1 MAPAPELDAV
11 DAAPIRPR
19 GPDRRGDRMPVAP
32 PAEGGRGTAAGLG
45 SGTSLHYLV
54 TGATLLMV
62 IAALY
67 FGRQFLIP
75 LALGTLLAFTLQ
87 PLVTRL
93 RRLGLGRG
101 GSVTIVTGLATA
113 LLLAFVFVTG
123 SQVVTL
129 ANNLPSYKSNLEQKI
144 KFLKSSAASGGAL
157 DKASIALRDLNRQI
171 NAAGPADPPV
181 TAGRAKR
188 PDPAPLPVPVPVQ
201 VVAADAGPLQV
212 AADLLGRSLEP
223 AALIGLVFIFMVFI
237 LLEHEHLRDRLIR
250 LMGGSDM
257 NLTTEAMSEAGD
269 RVSRYLALQVLVN
282 ASYGVPIGIGLYL
295 IGVPNAVLW
304 GVLATV
310 LRFVPYVGPI
320 IAALF
325 PAVMAVAVDPGW
337 SMLGWTL
344 ALFAISEV
352 VNNNVVKPL
361 LYTSSTGLSAIA
373 IIAAAVFWTTLWG
386 PAGLFLSTPL
396 TVCLVVVGRYVPQLH
411 FLYLL
416 LGNAPALTP
425 PERFYQRML
434 AGDAL
439 EGAEIG
445 VEYAAAHGM
454 QRFHEEVALV
464 ALQLAEA
471 DRRRAVLSTERA
483 EAVSSTMRE
492 VFSRIQDFQ
501 DPRPTIERATAGDGD
516 ARSVLWGEAAV
527 LCVGARTPL
536 DTALAAL
543 LAQALQY
550 RGIDAW
556 ATSATTLAGDGIKQ
570 ASNSLELIVLAQL
583 SDSGGIHVQQL
594 CRRLRK
600 HSGAR
605 LLLTI
610 LERPGMERGPES
622 VVQDVADGLVRSFE
636 EALEWTDERA
646 RTSIEAPMTP
656 APLAQDE
663 EERLLAL
670 ARTGLMDTPAEGVFD
685 QMTQELKEA
694 FDAPI
699 ALLSLIDA
707 DRQFWKSSAGLP
719 AQLCDTRES
728 PRATS
733 ICGHV
738 VAANKVLVAE
748 DTWRDARFANN
759 PLLREQGIRFYAGA
773 PLRSLDGR
781 AIGSLCVMDTRPRKI
796 TKAEEALLVLSAQQV
811 MREIEGRRDTGLRE
825 PEAVPG

>member
-1 MAPAPELDAV
+1 MAPAPEFDAG
-11 DAAPIRPR
+11 DAAPMRPR
-19 GPDRRGDRMPVAP
+19 GPDRHGDRMPVA
-32 PAEGGRGTAAGLG
+32 AVGLG
-45 SGTSLHYLV
+45 PGTSLHYLV
-54 TGATLLMV
+54 TGATLLMA

-101 GSVTIVTGLATA
+101 GSVTIVTSLATA

-144 KFLKSSAASGGAL
+144 KFLKSSTANGGAL

-171 NAAGPADPPV
+171 NAAGPADPQV
-181 TAGRAKR
+181 TPGRAKR
-188 PDPAPLPVPVPVQ
+188 PDPVPGPVQ
-201 VVAADAGPLQV
+201 VQVVSADAGPLQV

-257 NLTTEAMSEAGD
+257 NLTTEAMNEAGD

-304 GVLATV
+304 GVLAAV
-310 LRFVPYVGPI
+310 LRFVPYVGPF

-344 ALFAISEV
+344 ALFAVSEV

-361 LYTSSTGLSAIA
+361 LYTSSTGMSAIA
-373 IIAAAVFWTTLWG
+373 MIAAAVFWTMLWG

-396 TVCLVVVGRYVPQLH
+396 TVCLVVLGRYVPQLH

-445 VEYAAAHGM
+445 VEYAATHGIR
-454 QRFHEEVALV
+454 RFHEEVALG

-501 DPRPTIERATAGDGD
+501 DPRPAIERASAGDGD
-516 ARSVLWGEAAV
+516 ARAVLWGEAAV

-536 DTALAAL
+536 DTALAGL

-556 ATSATTLAGDGIKQ
+556 ATPAGTLAGDGIKQ
-570 ASNSLELIVLAQL
+570 VANSLELIVLAQL

-610 LERPGMERGPES
+610 LERPGAGRGPES

-636 EALEWTDERA
+636 EALQWTEERA
-646 RTSIEAPMTP
+646 RTSIEAPMTL
-656 APLAQDE
+656 APLPQRED
-663 EERLLAL
+663 ERLQAL
-670 ARTGLMDTPAEGVFD
+670 ERTELLDTPAEDVFD

-699 ALLSLIDA
+699 ALLSLVDA

-773 PLRSLDGR
+773 PLRTRDGL
-781 AIGSLCVMDTRPRKI
+781 AIGSLCVMDVRPRKI
-796 TKAEEALLVLSAQQV
+796 TRAEEALLVLSAQQV
-811 MREIEGRRDTGLRE
+811 MREIESRGDPAFAQPQAL
-825 PEAVPG
+825 PG

>member
-1 MAPAPELDAV
+1 
-11 DAAPIRPR
+11 
-19 GPDRRGDRMPVAP
+19 MPVGTP
-32 PAEGGRGTAAGLG
+32 PPEGGRATGVAINPA
-45 SGTSLHYLV
+45 SSLHYLV
-54 TGATLLMV
+54 TGATILMA

-93 RRLGLGRG
+93 RRLGIGRG
-101 GSVTIVTGLATA
+101 GSVTVVTSLVTG

-123 SQVVTL
+123 SQLVTL

-144 KFLKSSAASGGAL
+144 RFLKASASGGGAL
-157 DKASIALRDLNRQI
+157 DKASLALRDLNRQI

-181 TAGRAKR
+181 ATGRAKR
-188 PDPAPLPVPVPVQ
+188 PDPAAVPAPVPVPVH
-201 VVAADAGPLQV
+201 VVAPDASPLQV
-212 AADLLGRSLEP
+212 AADLLGRSLAP
-223 AALIGLVFIFMVFI
+223 AGLIGLVFIFMVFI
-237 LLEHEHLRDRLIR
+237 LLEHENLRDRLIR

-257 NLTTEAMSEAGD
+257 NLTTEAMNEAGD

-282 ASYGVPIGIGLYL
+282 VSFGIPIGIGLYL

-310 LRFVPYVGPI
+310 LRFVPYVGPVL
-320 IAALF
+320 AALF

-344 ALFAISEV
+344 ALFAVSEV
-352 VNNNVVKPL
+352 LNNNVVKPL

-373 IIAAAVFWTTLWG
+373 LIAAAVFWTTLWG

-464 ALQLAEA
+464 ALQLAES

-483 EAVSSTMRE
+483 ESVNSTMRE

-501 DPRPTIERATAGDGD
+501 DPRPAIEKATGGEGDE
-516 ARSVLWGEAAV
+516 RSVLWGEAAV

-543 LAQALQY
+543 MAQALQY

-556 ATSATTLAGDGIKQ
+556 AAPAATLAGDGIKQ
-570 ASNSLELIVLAQL
+570 VGNSLELIVLAQL
-583 SDSGGIHVQQL
+583 SDTGGIHVQQL

-610 LERPGMERGPES
+610 LERPGAELGPES
-622 VVQDVADGLVRSFE
+622 VVQDVADGLVRSFG
-636 EALEWTDERA
+636 EALQWTDERA
-646 RTSIEAPMTP
+646 RTSIGAPMTP
-656 APLAQDE
+656 APLAQRED
-663 EERLLAL
+663 ERLQAL
-670 ARTGLMDTPAEGVFD
+670 ARTELLDTPSEVVFD
-685 QMTQELKEA
+685 QMTKELKDA

-699 ALLSLIDA
+699 AMLSLIDGE
-707 DRQFWKSSAGLP
+707 RQFWKSTAGLP
-719 AQLCDTRES
+719 EHLSGLRES
-728 PRATS
+728 PRSTS

-738 VAANKVLVAE
+738 VAANELLVAE
-748 DTWRDARFANN
+748 DTLRDPRFANN

-773 PLRSLDGR
+773 PLRSRDGL
-781 AIGSLCVMDTRPRKI
+781 AIGSLCVMDVRPRKI
-796 TKAEEALLVLSAQQV
+796 TKAEEALLVLSAQRV
-811 MREIEGRRDTGLRE
+811 MLEIEGRGAADVAE
-825 PEAVPG
+825 PQTVSG

>member
-1 MAPAPELDAV
+1 M
-11 DAAPIRPR
+11 
-19 GPDRRGDRMPVAP
+19 DRRKSRTPVSAP
-32 PAEGGRGTAAGLG
+32 QPEAGRATAVGLSPA
-45 SGTSLHYLV
+45 SSLHYLV
-54 TGATLLMV
+54 TGATLLMA

-87 PLVTRL
+87 PLVIRL

-101 GSVTIVTGLATA
+101 GSVTAVTGLATA

-144 KFLKSSAASGGAL
+144 RFLKSSAANGGAL

-171 NAAGPADPPV
+171 NAAGPADPLGLP
-181 TAGRAKR
+181 GRAKR
-188 PDPAPLPVPVPVQ
+188 QDPVAVQ

-212 AADLLGRSLEP
+212 AADLLGRSMAP
-223 AALIGLVFIFMVFI
+223 AGLIGLVFIFMVFI

-269 RVSRYLALQVLVN
+269 RVSRYLALQVFVN

-310 LRFVPYVGPI
+310 LRFVPYVGPF

-325 PAVMAVAVDPGW
+325 PVVMAVAVDPGW

-344 ALFAISEV
+344 ALFAVSEV

-373 IIAAAVFWTTLWG
+373 MIAAAVFWTTLWG

-454 QRFHEEVALV
+454 QRFHDQVALA

-501 DPRPTIERATAGDGD
+501 DPRPAIERATGGAGD

-556 ATSATTLAGDGIKQ
+556 ATPAATLAADGIKQ
-570 ASNSLELIVLAQL
+570 VGASLELIVLAQL

-610 LERPGMERGPES
+610 LERPGTALGPES

-636 EALEWTDERA
+636 EALQWTDERA

-656 APLAQDE
+656 APLAQRED
-663 EERLLAL
+663 ERLQAL
-670 ARTGLMDTPAEGVFD
+670 ARTELLDTPSEDVFD

-699 ALLSLIDA
+699 AMLSLVDA
-707 DRQFWKSSAGLP
+707 DRQFWKSTAGLP
-719 AQLCDTRES
+719 AHLCETRQS
-728 PRATS
+728 PRSTS

-738 VAANKVLVAE
+738 VAANEVLVAE
-748 DTWRDARFANN
+748 DTWRDTRFANN

-773 PLRSLDGR
+773 PLRTRDGL
-781 AIGSLCVMDTRPRKI
+781 AIGSLCVMDVRPRKI
-796 TKAEEALLVLSAQQV
+796 TKAEEALLVLAAQQV
-811 MREIEGRRDTGLRE
+811 MREIEGRRITVFAE
-825 PEAVPG
+825 PEALPG

>member
-1 MAPAPELDAV
+1 MPVTTPQPEAG
-11 DAAPIRPR
+11 R
-19 GPDRRGDRMPVAP
+19 GPAVGLT
-32 PAEGGRGTAAGLG
+32 PA
-45 SGTSLHYLV
+45 SSLSYLV
-54 TGATLLMV
+54 TGATLLMA

-67 FGRQFLIP
+67 FGSKFLIP

-87 PLVTRL
+87 PLVIRL

-101 GSVTIVTGLATA
+101 GSVTVVTGLATA
-113 LLLAFVFVTG
+113 LLLAFVYVTG
-123 SQVVTL
+123 SQLVTL
-129 ANNLPSYKSNLEQKI
+129 ANNLPAYKSNLEQKI
-144 KFLKSSAASGGAL
+144 RFLKSSAANGSAL

-171 NAAGPADPPV
+171 NAAGPADPP
-181 TAGRAKR
+181 ALPGRAKR
-188 PDPAPLPVPVPVQ
+188 QEPVQVQ
-201 VVAADAGPLQV
+201 VVAPDAGPLQV
-212 AADLLGRSLEP
+212 AADLLRRSVEP

-310 LRFVPYVGPI
+310 LRFVPYVGPF

-344 ALFAISEV
+344 ALFAVSEV

-396 TVCLVVVGRYVPQLH
+396 TVCLVVLGRYVPQLH

-416 LGNAPALTP
+416 LGNAPALSP

-445 VEYAAAHGM
+445 VEYAAAHGI

-501 DPRPTIERATAGDGD
+501 DPRPAIELATSGDGD
-516 ARSVLWGEAAV
+516 ARAVLWGEAAV

-543 LAQALQY
+543 MAQALQY

-556 ATSATTLAGDGIKQ
+556 AIPAASLAGDGIKQ
-570 ASNSLELIVLAQL
+570 VGNSLELIILAQL

-610 LERPGMERGPES
+610 LERPGTGRGLES

-636 EALEWTDERA
+636 EALQWTNDRA

-656 APLAQDE
+656 APQAQRED
-663 EERLLAL
+663 ERLRAL
-670 ARTGLMDTPAEGVFD
+670 ASTELMDTPAEDVFD
-685 QMTQELKEA
+685 RVTQGLKAA

-699 ALLSLIDA
+699 AMLSLVDA
-707 DRQFWKSSAGLP
+707 DRQFWKSTAGLP
-719 AQLCDTRES
+719 AQLCERRQS
-728 PRATS
+728 PRSTS

-738 VAANKVLVAE
+738 VAANEVLVAE
-748 DTWRDARFANN
+748 DTWRDTRFANN

-773 PLRSLDGR
+773 PLRTRDGL
-781 AIGSLCVMDTRPRKI
+781 AIGALCVMDVRPRKI
-796 TKAEEALLVLSAQQV
+796 TKAEEALLLLSAQEV
-811 MREIEGRRDTGLRE
+811 MREIESRSDTAFPE
-825 PEAVPG
+825 PEPVPG

>member
-1 MAPAPELDAV
+1 
-11 DAAPIRPR
+11 
-19 GPDRRGDRMPVAP
+19 MPVGTP
-32 PAEGGRGTAAGLG
+32 PPEGGRGTGVAINPA
-45 SGTSLHYLV
+45 SSLHYLV
-54 TGATLLMV
+54 TGATILMA

-93 RRLGLGRG
+93 RRLGIGRG
-101 GSVTIVTGLATA
+101 GSVTVVTSLVTG

-123 SQVVTL
+123 SQLVTL

-144 KFLKSSAASGGAL
+144 RFLKASASGGGAL
-157 DKASIALRDLNRQI
+157 DKASLALRDLNRQI
-171 NAAGPADPPV
+171 NAAVPADPSV
-181 TAGRAKR
+181 ATGRAKR
-188 PDPAPLPVPVPVQ
+188 PDPAAVPAPVPVPVH
-201 VVAADAGPLQV
+201 VVAPDASPLQV
-212 AADLLGRSLEP
+212 AADLLGRSLAP
-223 AALIGLVFIFMVFI
+223 AGLIGLVFIFMVFI
-237 LLEHEHLRDRLIR
+237 LLEHENLRDRLIR

-257 NLTTEAMSEAGD
+257 NLTTEAMNEAGD

-282 ASYGVPIGIGLYL
+282 VSFGIPIGIGLYL

-310 LRFVPYVGPI
+310 LRFVPYVGPVL
-320 IAALF
+320 AALF

-344 ALFAISEV
+344 ALFAVSEV
-352 VNNNVVKPL
+352 LNNNVVKPL

-373 IIAAAVFWTTLWG
+373 LIAAAVFWTTLWG

-464 ALQLAEA
+464 ALQLAES

-483 EAVSSTMRE
+483 EAVNSTMRE

-501 DPRPTIERATAGDGD
+501 DPRPAIEKATGGEGDE
-516 ARSVLWGEAAV
+516 RSVLWGEAAV

-543 LAQALQY
+543 MAQALQY

-556 ATSATTLAGDGIKQ
+556 AAPAATLAGDGIKQ
-570 ASNSLELIVLAQL
+570 VGNSLELIVLAQL
-583 SDSGGIHVQQL
+583 SDTGGIHVQQL

-610 LERPGMERGPES
+610 LERPGAELGPES
-622 VVQDVADGLVRSFE
+622 VVQDVADGLIRSFG
-636 EALEWTDERA
+636 EALQWTDERA
-646 RTSIEAPMTP
+646 RTSIGAPMTP
-656 APLAQDE
+656 APLAQRED
-663 EERLLAL
+663 ERLQAL
-670 ARTGLMDTPAEGVFD
+670 ARTELLDTPSEDVFD
-685 QMTQELKEA
+685 QMTKELKDA

-699 ALLSLIDA
+699 AMLSLIDGE
-707 DRQFWKSSAGLP
+707 RQFWKSTAGLP
-719 AQLCDTRES
+719 EHLSGLRES
-728 PRATS
+728 PRSTS

-738 VAANKVLVAE
+738 VAANELLVAE
-748 DTWRDARFANN
+748 DTLRDPRFANN

-773 PLRSLDGR
+773 PLRSRDGL
-781 AIGSLCVMDTRPRKI
+781 AIGSLCVMDVRPRKI
-796 TKAEEALLVLSAQQV
+796 TKAEEALLVLSAQRV
-811 MREIEGRRDTGLRE
+811 MLEIEGRGAADVAE
-825 PEAVPG
+825 PQTVSG

>member
-1 MAPAPELDAV
+1 
-11 DAAPIRPR
+11 
-19 GPDRRGDRMPVAP
+19 MPVGTP
-32 PAEGGRGTAAGLG
+32 PPDGGRATGVAINPA
-45 SGTSLHYLV
+45 SSLHYLV
-54 TGATLLMV
+54 TGATILMA

-93 RRLGLGRG
+93 RRLGIGRG
-101 GSVTIVTGLATA
+101 GSVTVVTSLVTG

-123 SQVVTL
+123 SQLVTL

-144 KFLKSSAASGGAL
+144 RFLKASASGGGAL
-157 DKASIALRDLNRQI
+157 DKASLALRDLNRQI
-171 NAAGPADPPV
+171 NAAGPADPQV
-181 TAGRAKR
+181 ATGRAKR
-188 PDPAPLPVPVPVQ
+188 PDPAAVPTPVPVPFH
-201 VVAADAGPLQV
+201 VVAPDASPLQV
-212 AADLLGRSLEP
+212 AADLLGRSLAP
-223 AALIGLVFIFMVFI
+223 AGLIGLVFIFMVFI
-237 LLEHEHLRDRLIR
+237 LLEHENLRDRLIR

-257 NLTTEAMSEAGD
+257 NLTTEAMNEAGD

-282 ASYGVPIGIGLYL
+282 VSFGIPIGIGLYL

-310 LRFVPYVGPI
+310 LRFVPYVGPVL
-320 IAALF
+320 AALF

-344 ALFAISEV
+344 ALFAVSEV
-352 VNNNVVKPL
+352 LNNNVVKPL

-373 IIAAAVFWTTLWG
+373 LIAAAVFWTTLWG

-464 ALQLAEA
+464 ALQLAES

-483 EAVSSTMRE
+483 ESVNSTMRE

-501 DPRPTIERATAGDGD
+501 DPRPAIEKATGGAGDE
-516 ARSVLWGEAAV
+516 RSVLWGEAAV

-543 LAQALQY
+543 MAQALQY

-556 ATSATTLAGDGIKQ
+556 AAPAATLAGDGIKQ
-570 ASNSLELIVLAQL
+570 VGNSLELIVLAQL
-583 SDSGGIHVQQL
+583 SDTGGIHVQQL

-610 LERPGMERGPES
+610 LERPGAELGPES
-622 VVQDVADGLVRSFE
+622 VVQDVADGLVRSFG
-636 EALEWTDERA
+636 EALQWTDERA
-646 RTSIEAPMTP
+646 RTSIGAPMTP
-656 APLAQDE
+656 APLAQRED
-663 EERLLAL
+663 ERLQAL
-670 ARTGLMDTPAEGVFD
+670 ARTELLDTPSEVVFD
-685 QMTQELKEA
+685 QMTKELKDA

-699 ALLSLIDA
+699 AMLSLIDGE
-707 DRQFWKSSAGLP
+707 RQFWKSTAGLP
-719 AQLCDTRES
+719 EHLSGLRES
-728 PRATS
+728 PRSTS

-738 VAANKVLVAE
+738 VAANELLVAE
-748 DTWRDARFANN
+748 DTLRDPRFANN

-773 PLRSLDGR
+773 PLRSRDGL
-781 AIGSLCVMDTRPRKI
+781 AIGSLCVMDVRPRKI
-796 TKAEEALLVLSAQQV
+796 TKAEEALLVLSAQRV
-811 MREIEGRRDTGLRE
+811 MLEIEGRGAADVAE
-825 PEAVPG
+825 PQTVSG

>member
-1 MAPAPELDAV
+1 
-11 DAAPIRPR
+11 
-19 GPDRRGDRMPVAP
+19 MPVGAP
-32 PAEGGRGTAAGLG
+32 PPEGGRSTAVGINPA
-45 SGTSLHYLV
+45 SSLHYLV
-54 TGATLLMV
+54 TGATILMA

-93 RRLGLGRG
+93 RRLGMGRG
-101 GSVTIVTGLATA
+101 GSVTVVTTLVTGM
-113 LLLAFVFVTG
+113 LLAFVFVTG
-123 SQVVTL
+123 SQLVTL

-144 KFLKSSAASGGAL
+144 RFLKASAAGGGAL
-157 DKASIALRDLNRQI
+157 DKASVALRDLNRQI
-171 NAAGPADPPV
+171 NAAGPPEPAAVPERAKRQDPV
-181 TAGRAKR
+181 TA
-188 PDPAPLPVPVPVQ
+188 PVIAPVPVQ
-201 VVAADAGPLQV
+201 VVAPDASPLQV
-212 AADLLGRSLEP
+212 AADLLGRSLAP
-223 AALIGLVFIFMVFI
+223 AGLIGLVFIFMVFI

-257 NLTTEAMSEAGD
+257 NLTTEAMNEAGD

-282 ASYGVPIGIGLYL
+282 VSFGVPIGIGLYL

-310 LRFVPYVGPI
+310 LRFVPYVGPV

-337 SMLGWTL
+337 SMLWWTL
-344 ALFAISEV
+344 ALFAVSEV
-352 VNNNVVKPL
+352 LNNNVVKPL

-373 IIAAAVFWTTLWG
+373 LIAAAVFWTTLWG

-454 QRFHEEVALV
+454 ERFHEEVVLV
-464 ALQLAEA
+464 ALQLAES

-483 EAVSSTMRE
+483 EAVNSTMRE

-501 DPRPTIERATAGDGD
+501 DPRPAIERATGGEGDE
-516 ARSVLWGEAAV
+516 RSVLWGEAAV

-556 ATSATTLAGDGIKQ
+556 ATPAASLASDGIKQ
-570 ASNSLELIVLAQL
+570 VGNSLELIVLAQL
-583 SDSGGIHVQQL
+583 SDTGGIHVQQL

-610 LERPGMERGPES
+610 LERAGTQSGPES

-636 EALEWTDERA
+636 EALQWTDERA

-656 APLAQDE
+656 APLAEHED
-663 EERLLAL
+663 ERLQAVV
-670 ARTGLMDTPAEGVFD
+670 RTRLLDTPAEDVFD
-685 QMTQELKEA
+685 QMTQELKQA

-699 ALLSLIDA
+699 AMLSLVDG
-707 DRQFWKSSAGLP
+707 DRQFWKSTAGLP
-719 AQLCDTRES
+719 AHLCETRAS
-728 PRATS
+728 PRSTS

-738 VAANKVLVAE
+738 VAANKLLVAE

-773 PLRSLDGR
+773 PLRSSHGL
-781 AIGSLCVMDTRPRKI
+781 AIGSLCVMDVRPRKI
-796 TKAEEALLVLSAQQV
+796 TKAEEALLLLSAQRV
-811 MREIEGRRDTGLRE
+811 MLEIESRGAADLIE
-825 PEAVPG
+825 PQAVAG

>member
-1 MAPAPELDAV
+1 MLV
-11 DAAPIRPR
+11 PR
-19 GPDRRGDRMPVAP
+19 GQDRREGPMRVSSPQP
-32 PAEGGRGTAAGLG
+32 EGGRGTALG
-45 SGTSLHYLV
+45 ISPASSLHYLV
-54 TGATLLMV
+54 TSATLLMV

-93 RRLGLGRG
+93 RRMGLGRG
-101 GSVTIVTGLATA
+101 GSVTIVTGVATA
-113 LLLAFVFVTG
+113 LLLAFVYITG

-129 ANNLPSYKSNLEQKI
+129 ANNLPSYKANLEQKI

-171 NAAGPADPPV
+171 NAAGPAEPPV

-188 PDPAPLPVPVPVQ
+188 QDPAPAPAPVQ
-201 VVAADAGPLQV
+201 VQVVPADAGPLQV

-257 NLTTEAMSEAGD
+257 NLTTEAMNEAGD

-304 GVLATV
+304 GVLAAV
-310 LRFVPYVGPI
+310 LRFVPYVGPF

-344 ALFAISEV
+344 ALFAVSEV

-361 LYTSSTGLSAIA
+361 LYTSSTGMSAIA
-373 IIAAAVFWTTLWG
+373 MIAAAVFWTMLWG

-396 TVCLVVVGRYVPQLH
+396 TVCLVVLGRYVPQLH

-445 VEYAAAHGM
+445 VEYAATHGI
-454 QRFHEEVALV
+454 QRFHEEVALG

-501 DPRPTIERATAGDGD
+501 DPRPAIERASAGDGD
-516 ARSVLWGEAAV
+516 ARAVLWGEAAV

-536 DTALAAL
+536 DTALAGL

-556 ATSATTLAGDGIKQ
+556 ATPAGTLAGDGIKQ
-570 ASNSLELIVLAQL
+570 VANSLELIVLAQL

-610 LERPGMERGPES
+610 LERPGAGRGPES

-636 EALEWTDERA
+636 EALQWTEERA
-646 RTSIEAPMTP
+646 RTSIEAPMTL
-656 APLAQDE
+656 APLPQRED
-663 EERLLAL
+663 ERLQAL
-670 ARTGLMDTPAEGVFD
+670 ERTELLDTPAEDVFD

-699 ALLSLIDA
+699 ALLSLVDA

-773 PLRSLDGR
+773 PLRSRDGL
-781 AIGSLCVMDTRPRKI
+781 AIGSLCVMDVRPRKI
-796 TKAEEALLVLSAQQV
+796 TRAEEALLVLSAQQV
-811 MREIEGRRDTGLRE
+811 MREIESRSDPAFAE
-825 PEAVPG
+825 PQALPG

>member
-1 MAPAPELDAV
+1 MVPAPEDDAGA
-11 DAAPIRPR
+11 DPSLHPR
-19 GPDRRGDRMPVAP
+19 GPDRRAVRTPVNVP
-32 PAEGGRGTAAGLG
+32 PAEGVRGAVVGLSPG
-45 SGTSLHYLV
+45 SSLHYLV

-67 FGRQFLIP
+67 FGRQILIP

-93 RRLGLGRG
+93 RRLGLGRV
-101 GSVTIVTGLATA
+101 GSVTGVTGLATA
-113 LLLAFVFVTG
+113 LLLAFVYVTG

-129 ANNLPSYKSNLEQKI
+129 ANNLPSYKSNLEEKI
-144 KFLKSSAASGGAL
+144 RFLKSSAASGSAL
-157 DKASIALRDLNRQI
+157 DKASVALRDLNRQI
-171 NAAGPADPPV
+171 NAAGPADPLAAP
-181 TAGRAKR
+181 GKSKR
-188 PDPAPLPVPVPVQ
+188 QDPVPVQ
-201 VVAADAGPLQV
+201 VVGADAGPLQV

-250 LMGGSDM
+250 LMGGGDM

-282 ASYGVPIGIGLYL
+282 ASFGVPIGIGLYF

-310 LRFVPYVGPI
+310 LRFVPYVGPF

-344 ALFAISEV
+344 ALFAVSEV
-352 VNNNVVKPL
+352 VNNNIVKPL
-361 LYTSSTGLSAIA
+361 LYTSSTGMSAIA
-373 IIAAAVFWTTLWG
+373 MIAAAVFWTTLWG

-396 TVCLVVVGRYVPQLH
+396 TVCLVVLGRYVPQLH

-445 VEYAAAHGM
+445 VEYAANHGI
-454 QRFHEEVALV
+454 QRFHEDVALV

-501 DPRPTIERATAGDGD
+501 DPRPAIERATGDEGDNGDG
-516 ARSVLWGEAAV
+516 RSVLWGEAAV

-550 RGIDAW
+550 GGIDAW
-556 ATSATTLAGDGIKQ
+556 ATPAASLAGDGIKQ
-570 ASNSLELIVLAQL
+570 VGSSLELIVLAQL

-610 LERPGMERGPES
+610 LEPPEVERGPES
-622 VVQDVADGLVRSFE
+622 VVQDVADGLVRSFD
-636 EALEWTDERA
+636 EALQWTDERA
-646 RTSIEAPMTP
+646 RTSIEAPMTL
-656 APLAQDE
+656 APLALRED
-663 EERLLAL
+663 ERLEAL
-670 ARTGLMDTPAEGVFD
+670 ARTGLLDTPAEDVFD

-707 DRQFWKSSAGLP
+707 DRQFWKSTAGLP
-719 AQLCDTRES
+719 AQLCETRES

-773 PLRSLDGR
+773 PLRSRDGL
-781 AIGSLCVMDTRPRKI
+781 AIGSLCVMDVRPRKI
-796 TKAEEALLVLSAQQV
+796 TKAEEALLVLSAQLV
-811 MREIEGRRDTGLRE
+811 MNEIESRGDAAFADPQLVSG
-825 PEAVPG
+825 

>member
-1 MAPAPELDAV
+1 
-11 DAAPIRPR
+11 
-19 GPDRRGDRMPVAP
+19 MPLSTP
-32 PAEGGRGTAAGLG
+32 PPEGGRGPAVGLTPA
-45 SGTSLHYLV
+45 SSLAYLV
-54 TGATLLMV
+54 TGASLLLA

-67 FGRQFLIP
+67 FGRKFLIP

-101 GSVTIVTGLATA
+101 GSVTIVTGVVTA
-113 LLLAFVFVTG
+113 LLLASVFVTG
-123 SQVVTL
+123 SQLVTL
-129 ANNLPSYKSNLEQKI
+129 ANNLPSYKSNLEEKI
-144 KFLKSSAASGGAL
+144 RFLKSSAANGGAL
-157 DKASIALRDLNRQI
+157 DKASNALRDLSRQI
-171 NAAGPADPPV
+171 NAAGPADPP
-181 TAGRAKR
+181 ALPGRAR
-188 PDPAPLPVPVPVQ
+188 HQDPVPVPMPVPVQ
-201 VVAADAGPLQV
+201 IVSADAGPLQV
-212 AADLLGRSLEP
+212 AGDLLGRSMAP
-223 AALIGLVFIFMVFI
+223 AGLIGLVFIFMVFI

-257 NLTTEAMSEAGD
+257 NLTTEAMNEAGD

-304 GVLATV
+304 GVLASV
-310 LRFVPYVGPI
+310 LRFVPYVGPF

-325 PAVMAVAVDPGW
+325 PIVLAVAVDPGW

-344 ALFAISEV
+344 ALFAVSEV

-361 LYTSSTGLSAIA
+361 LYTSSTGMSAIA
-373 IIAAAVFWTTLWG
+373 MIAAAVFWTTLWG

-396 TVCLVVVGRYVPQLH
+396 TVCLVVLGRYVPQLH

-416 LGNAPALTP
+416 LGNAPALSP

-445 VEYAAAHGM
+445 VEYAAAHGI

-483 EAVSSTMRE
+483 EAVSGTMRE

-501 DPRPTIERATAGDGD
+501 DPRPAIERATGAEGD

-556 ATSATTLAGDGIKQ
+556 ATPAAMLAGDGIKQ
-570 ASNSLELIVLAQL
+570 AGHSLELIALAQL

-605 LLLTI
+605 LLLAI
-610 LERPGMERGPES
+610 LERPGTGRGPES
-622 VVQDVADGLVRSFE
+622 IVQDVADGLVRSFD
-636 EALEWTDERA
+636 EAMLWIDERA

-656 APLAQDE
+656 APLALRED
-663 EERLLAL
+663 ERLRAL
-670 ARTGLMDTPAEGVFD
+670 ARTELMDTPAENAFD
-685 QMTQELKEA
+685 QMTQTLKEA

-699 ALLSLIDA
+699 AMLSLVDA
-707 DRQFWKSSAGLP
+707 DRQFWKSTAGLP
-719 AQLCDTRES
+719 AHLCETRDS
-728 PRATS
+728 PRSTS

-773 PLRSLDGR
+773 PLRTRDGL
-781 AIGSLCVMDTRPRKI
+781 AIGSLCVMDVRPRKI

-811 MREIEGRRDTGLRE
+811 MREIESRRDPDFAE

>member
-1 MAPAPELDAV
+1 
-11 DAAPIRPR
+11 
-19 GPDRRGDRMPVAP
+19 MPVGAP
-32 PAEGGRGTAAGLG
+32 PPEGGRGTGVAINPA
-45 SGTSLHYLV
+45 SSLHYLV
-54 TGATLLMV
+54 TGATILMA

-93 RRLGLGRG
+93 RRLGMGRG
-101 GSVTIVTGLATA
+101 GSVTVVTSLVTG

-123 SQVVTL
+123 SQLVTL

-144 KFLKSSAASGGAL
+144 RFLKASASGGGAL

-181 TAGRAKR
+181 ATGRAKR
-188 PDPAPLPVPVPVQ
+188 PDPAAVTAPVPVPVH
-201 VVAADAGPLQV
+201 VVAPDASPLQV
-212 AADLLGRSLEP
+212 AADLLGRSLAP
-223 AALIGLVFIFMVFI
+223 AGLIGLVFIFMVFI
-237 LLEHEHLRDRLIR
+237 LLEHENLRDRLIR

-257 NLTTEAMSEAGD
+257 NLTTEAMNEAGD

-282 ASYGVPIGIGLYL
+282 VSFGIPIGIGLYL

-310 LRFVPYVGPI
+310 LRFVPYVGPVL
-320 IAALF
+320 AALF

-344 ALFAISEV
+344 ALFAVSEV
-352 VNNNVVKPL
+352 LNNNVVKPL

-373 IIAAAVFWTTLWG
+373 LIAAAVFWTTLWG

-464 ALQLAEA
+464 ALQLAES

-483 EAVSSTMRE
+483 EAVNTTMRE

-501 DPRPTIERATAGDGD
+501 DPRPAIEKATGGEGDE
-516 ARSVLWGEAAV
+516 RSVLWGEAAV

-543 LAQALQY
+543 MAQALQY

-556 ATSATTLAGDGIKQ
+556 ATPAATLASDGIKQ
-570 ASNSLELIVLAQL
+570 VGNSLELIVLAQL
-583 SDSGGIHVQQL
+583 SDTGGIHVQQL

-610 LERPGMERGPES
+610 LERPGAELGPES

-636 EALEWTDERA
+636 EALQWTDERA
-646 RTSIEAPMTP
+646 RTSIGAPMTP
-656 APLAQDE
+656 APLALRED
-663 EERLLAL
+663 ERLQAL
-670 ARTGLMDTPAEGVFD
+670 ARTELLDTPAEDVFD

-699 ALLSLIDA
+699 AMLSLIDGE
-707 DRQFWKSSAGLP
+707 RQFWKSTAGLP
-719 AQLCDTRES
+719 EHLSGLRES
-728 PRATS
+728 PRSTS

-738 VAANKVLVAE
+738 VAGNKLLVAE
-748 DTWRDARFANN
+748 DTWRDPRFANN

-773 PLRSLDGR
+773 PLRSRDGL
-781 AIGSLCVMDTRPRKI
+781 AIGSLCVMDVQPRKI
-796 TKAEEALLVLSAQQV
+796 TKAEEALLVLSAQRV
-811 MREIEGRRDTGLRE
+811 MLEIESRGAADVAE
-825 PEAVPG
+825 PQTVSG

>member
-1 MAPAPELDAV
+1 
-11 DAAPIRPR
+11 
-19 GPDRRGDRMPVAP
+19 MPVSSP
-32 PAEGGRGTAAGLG
+32 PPEGRRGTAAGV
-45 SGTSLHYLV
+45 SPASSLHYLV
-54 TGATLLMV
+54 TGATLLMA

-87 PLVTRL
+87 PLVIRL
-93 RRLGLGRG
+93 RRVGLGRG
-101 GSVTIVTGLATA
+101 GSVTAVTGLATA
-113 LLLAFVFVTG
+113 LLLAFVYITG

-129 ANNLPSYKSNLEQKI
+129 ANNLPSYKSNLEEKI

-171 NAAGPADPPV
+171 NAAGPADTPV
-181 TAGRAKR
+181 AQGRAKR
-188 PDPAPLPVPVPVQ
+188 PDPVPVPVQ

-304 GVLATV
+304 GVLAAV
-310 LRFVPYVGPI
+310 LRFVPYVGPF

-344 ALFAISEV
+344 ALFAVSEV

-361 LYTSSTGLSAIA
+361 LYTSSTGMSAIA
-373 IIAAAVFWTTLWG
+373 MIAAAVFWTTLWG

-396 TVCLVVVGRYVPQLH
+396 TVCLVVLGRYVPQLH

-454 QRFHEEVALV
+454 ERFHEEVALA

-501 DPRPTIERATAGDGD
+501 DPRPAIERATGGEGD

-550 RGIDAW
+550 RAIDAW
-556 ATSATTLAGDGIKQ
+556 ATPAATLAGDGIKQ
-570 ASNSLELIVLAQL
+570 VANSLELIVLAQL
-583 SDSGGIHVQQL
+583 SDNGGIHVQQL

-605 LLLTI
+605 LLLAP
-610 LERPGMERGPES
+610 LERAGTERGPES

-636 EALEWTDERA
+636 EALQWTDERA
-646 RTSIEAPMTP
+646 RIAIEAPMTL
-656 APLAQDE
+656 APLPPRED
-663 EERLLAL
+663 ERLQAL
-670 ARTGLMDTPAEGVFD
+670 ERTELLDTPAEDVFD
-685 QMTQELKEA
+685 DMTQGLKEA
-694 FDAPI
+694 FDAPF
-699 ALLSLIDA
+699 ALLSLVDT
-707 DRQFWKSSAGLP
+707 DRQFWKSTAGLP
-719 AQLCDTRES
+719 AQLCETRES
-728 PRATS
+728 PRSTS

-738 VAANKVLVAE
+738 VASNKLLVAE
-748 DTWRDARFANN
+748 DIWRDPRFANN

-773 PLRSLDGR
+773 PLRSRDGL
-781 AIGSLCVMDTRPRKI
+781 AIGSLCVMDVRPRKI

-811 MREIEGRRDTGLRE
+811 MQEIESRRDIALPE
-825 PEAVPG
+825 PDAVPG

>member
-1 MAPAPELDAV
+1 
-11 DAAPIRPR
+11 
-19 GPDRRGDRMPVAP
+19 MPVNAP
-32 PAEGGRGTAAGLG
+32 PPEGGRGPAVGL
-45 SGTSLHYLV
+45 SPASSLHYLV
-54 TGATLLMV
+54 TGATLLMA
-62 IAALY
+62 ISALY

-87 PLVTRL
+87 PLVIRL
-93 RRLGLGRG
+93 RRLGLGRV
-101 GSVTIVTGLATA
+101 GSVTAVTGLATA
-113 LLLAFVFVTG
+113 LLVTFLFVTG
-123 SQVVTL
+123 SQVITL

-144 KFLKSSAASGGAL
+144 RFLKSSAASGGAL

-171 NAAGPADPPV
+171 NAAAPGDPPAV
-181 TAGRAKR
+181 PGKGKR
-188 PDPAPLPVPVPVQ
+188 LDAVQAPVPVAVQ

-212 AADLLGRSLEP
+212 ALDLLGRSLEP
-223 AALIGLVFIFMVFI
+223 AGLIGLVFIFMVFI

-310 LRFVPYVGPI
+310 LRFVPYVGPF

-344 ALFAISEV
+344 VLFAVSEV

-361 LYTSSTGLSAIA
+361 LYTSSTGMSAIA
-373 IIAAAVFWTTLWG
+373 MIAAAVFWTSLWG

-396 TVCLVVVGRYVPQLH
+396 TVCLVVLGRYVPQLH

-416 LGNAPALTP
+416 LGNTPALTP

-445 VEYAAAHGM
+445 VEYAAAHGV
-454 QRFHEEVALV
+454 QRFHLEVALV

-501 DPRPTIERATAGDGD
+501 DPLPAIERATGGSGDER
-516 ARSVLWGEAAV
+516 AVLWGEAAV
-527 LCVGARTPL
+527 LCVGTRTPL

-543 LAQALQY
+543 LAQGLQY

-556 ATSATTLAGDGIKQ
+556 ATPAATLAGDGINQ
-570 ASNSLELIVLAQL
+570 VANSLELVVLAQL

-605 LLLTI
+605 LLLTV
-610 LERPGMERGPES
+610 LERPGTERGPES
-622 VVQDVADGLVRSFE
+622 VVQDVADGLVRSFD
-636 EALEWTDERA
+636 EALVWTDERA

-656 APLAQDE
+656 APLSGRED
-663 EERLLAL
+663 ERLQAL
-670 ARTGLMDTPAEGVFD
+670 ARTGLLDTPAEDVFD
-685 QMTQELKEA
+685 RMTQEIKDA

-699 ALLSLIDA
+699 ALLSLVDA
-707 DRQFWKSSAGLP
+707 ERQFWKSSAGLP
-719 AQLCDTRES
+719 AQAGDKRES

-738 VAANKVLVAE
+738 VAANKVLVVE
-748 DTWRDARFANN
+748 DIWRDTRFANN

-773 PLRSLDGR
+773 PLRSRDGL
-781 AIGSLCVMDTRPRKI
+781 AIGSLCVMDVRPRKI
-796 TKAEEALLVLSAQQV
+796 TKAEEALLVLSAQRV
-811 MREIEGRRDTGLRE
+811 MREIESRREVML
-825 PEAVPG
+825 AA

>member
-1 MAPAPELDAV
+1 
-11 DAAPIRPR
+11 
-19 GPDRRGDRMPVAP
+19 MPVGTP
-32 PAEGGRGTAAGLG
+32 PPEGGRATGVAINPA
-45 SGTSLHYLV
+45 SSLHYLV
-54 TGATLLMV
+54 TGATILMA

-93 RRLGLGRG
+93 RRLGIGRG
-101 GSVTIVTGLATA
+101 GSVTVVTSLVTG

-123 SQVVTL
+123 SQLVTL

-144 KFLKSSAASGGAL
+144 RFLKASASGGGAL
-157 DKASIALRDLNRQI
+157 DKASLALRDLNRQI
-171 NAAGPADPPV
+171 NAAVPADPSV
-181 TAGRAKR
+181 ATGRAKR
-188 PDPAPLPVPVPVQ
+188 PDPAAVPAPVPVPVH
-201 VVAADAGPLQV
+201 VVAPDASPLQV
-212 AADLLGRSLEP
+212 AADLLGRSLAP
-223 AALIGLVFIFMVFI
+223 AGLIGLVFIFMVFI
-237 LLEHEHLRDRLIR
+237 LLEHENLRDRLIR

-257 NLTTEAMSEAGD
+257 NLTTEAMNEAGD

-282 ASYGVPIGIGLYL
+282 VSFGIPIGIGLYL

-310 LRFVPYVGPI
+310 LRFVPYVGPVL
-320 IAALF
+320 AALF

-344 ALFAISEV
+344 ALFAVSEV
-352 VNNNVVKPL
+352 LNNNVVKPL

-373 IIAAAVFWTTLWG
+373 LIAAAVFWTTLWG

-464 ALQLAEA
+464 ALQLAES

-483 EAVSSTMRE
+483 EAVNSTMRE

-501 DPRPTIERATAGDGD
+501 DPRPAIEKATGGEGDE
-516 ARSVLWGEAAV
+516 RSVLWGEAAV

-543 LAQALQY
+543 MAQALQY

-556 ATSATTLAGDGIKQ
+556 AAPAATLAGDGIKQ
-570 ASNSLELIVLAQL
+570 VGNSLELIVLAQL
-583 SDSGGIHVQQL
+583 SDTGGIHVQQL

-610 LERPGMERGPES
+610 LERPGAELGPES
-622 VVQDVADGLVRSFE
+622 VVQDVADGLVRSFG
-636 EALEWTDERA
+636 EALQWTDERA

-656 APLAQDE
+656 APLAQRE
-663 EERLLAL
+663 NERLQAL
-670 ARTGLMDTPAEGVFD
+670 ARTELLDTPSEDVFD
-685 QMTQELKEA
+685 QMTKELKDA

-699 ALLSLIDA
+699 AMLSLIDGE
-707 DRQFWKSSAGLP
+707 RQFWKSTAGLP
-719 AQLCDTRES
+719 EHLSGLRES
-728 PRATS
+728 PRSTS

-738 VAANKVLVAE
+738 VAANELLVAE
-748 DTWRDARFANN
+748 DTLRDPRFANN

-773 PLRSLDGR
+773 PLRSRDGL
-781 AIGSLCVMDTRPRKI
+781 AIGSLCVMDVRPRKI
-796 TKAEEALLVLSAQQV
+796 TKAEEALLVLSAQRV
-811 MREIEGRRDTGLRE
+811 MLEIEGRGAADVAE
-825 PEAVPG
+825 PQTVSG

>member
-1 MAPAPELDAV
+1 MSSPQPEGKRPTGASVSPA
-11 DAAPIRPR
+11 
-19 GPDRRGDRMPVAP
+19 
-32 PAEGGRGTAAGLG
+32 
-45 SGTSLHYLV
+45 SSLHYLV
-54 TGATLLMV
+54 TGATVLMAV
-62 IAALY
+62 AALY

-87 PLVTRL
+87 PLVIRL
-93 RRLGLGRG
+93 RRLGLGRV
-101 GSVTIVTGLATA
+101 GSVTAVTGLATA
-113 LLLAFVFVTG
+113 LLLTFVFVTG

-144 KFLKSSAASGGAL
+144 RFLKSSAASGGAL

-171 NAAGPADPPV
+171 NAAGPADQPALP
-181 TAGRAKR
+181 GRATR
-188 PDPAPLPVPVPVQ
+188 PDPAAPVPVQ
-201 VVAADAGPLQV
+201 IVAADAGPLQV

-282 ASYGVPIGIGLYL
+282 ASFGVPIGIGLYL

-310 LRFVPYVGPI
+310 LRFVPYVGPV
-320 IAALF
+320 IAVLF
-325 PAVMAVAVDPGW
+325 PAIMAVAVDPGW

-361 LYTSSTGLSAIA
+361 LYTSSTGMSAIA
-373 IIAAAVFWTTLWG
+373 MIAAAVFWTTLWG

-445 VEYAAAHGM
+445 VEYAAAHGV
-454 QRFHEEVALV
+454 QRFHGEVALA

-501 DPRPTIERATAGDGD
+501 DPLPAIERAATADGD
-516 ARSVLWGEAAV
+516 TRAVLWGEAAV

-556 ATSATTLAGDGIKQ
+556 ATPAATLAGDGIRQ
-570 ASNSLELIVLAQL
+570 VGSSLELIVLAQL

-605 LLLTI
+605 LLLAT
-610 LERPGMERGPES
+610 LERAGAERGPEA

-636 EALEWTDERA
+636 QALQWTDERA
-646 RTSIEAPMTP
+646 RTSIEAPMTL
-656 APLAQDE
+656 APLPARED
-663 EERLLAL
+663 ERLQAL
-670 ARTGLMDTPAEGVFD
+670 ARTELLDTPAEDVFD
-685 QMTQELKEA
+685 DITRGLKKA
-694 FDAPI
+694 FDAPF
-699 ALLSLIDA
+699 ALMSLVDA

-719 AQLCDTRES
+719 AQLCEQRES
-728 PRATS
+728 PRSTS

-738 VAANKVLVAE
+738 VAANKLLVAE

-773 PLRSLDGR
+773 PLRSRDGL
-781 AIGSLCVMDTRPRKI
+781 AIGSLCVMDVRPRKI
-796 TKAEEALLVLSAQQV
+796 TKAEEALLELSAQQV
-811 MREIEGRRDTGLRE
+811 MREIESRRDLAE
-825 PEAVPG
+825 PAAVSD

>member
-1 MAPAPELDAV
+1 MPPAPRLDAG
-11 DAAPIRPR
+11 APSLS
-19 GPDRRGDRMPVAP
+19 
-32 PAEGGRGTAAGLG
+32 PA
-45 SGTSLHYLV
+45 SSLHYLV
-54 TGATLLMV
+54 TGATVLMA

-87 PLVTRL
+87 PLVIRL
-93 RRLGLGRG
+93 RRLGLGRV
-101 GSVTIVTGLATA
+101 GSVTAVTGLATA
-113 LLLAFVFVTG
+113 LLLTFVFVTG
-123 SQVVTL
+123 SQVITL
-129 ANNLPSYKSNLEQKI
+129 ANNLPAYKSNLEQKI
-144 KFLKSSAASGGAL
+144 RFLKSSAASGGAL

-171 NAAGPADPPV
+171 NAAAPGEPPAAPV
-181 TAGRAKR
+181 KGKR
-188 PDPAPLPVPVPVQ
+188 QDSVQAPAPVPVQ
-201 VVAADAGPLQV
+201 VVAPDAGPLQV
-212 AADLLGRSLEP
+212 AMDLLGRSLEP
-223 AALIGLVFIFMVFI
+223 AGLIGLVFIFMVFI

-282 ASYGVPIGIGLYL
+282 ASYGIPIGIGLYL

-310 LRFVPYVGPI
+310 LRFVPYVGPF

-344 ALFAISEV
+344 ALFAVSEV

-361 LYTSSTGLSAIA
+361 LYTSSTGMSAIA
-373 IIAAAVFWTTLWG
+373 MIAAAVFWTTLWG

-396 TVCLVVVGRYVPQLH
+396 TVCLVVLGRYVPQLH

-445 VEYAAAHGM
+445 VEYAAAHGVE
-454 QRFHEEVALV
+454 RFHLEVALV

-501 DPRPTIERATAGDGD
+501 DPLPAIERAAGAEGD
-516 ARSVLWGEAAV
+516 ANAVLWGEAAV
-527 LCVGARTPL
+527 LCLGARTPL

-543 LAQALQY
+543 LAQGLQY

-556 ATSATTLAGDGIKQ
+556 ATPAASLAGDGIKQ
-570 ASNSLELIVLAQL
+570 VGSSLELIVLAQL
-583 SDSGGIHVQQL
+583 SDRGGIHVQQL

-605 LLLTI
+605 LLLTV
-610 LERPGMERGPES
+610 LERPGTERGPES

-636 EALEWTDERA
+636 EALQWTDDRA

-656 APLAQDE
+656 APLALRED
-663 EERLLAL
+663 ERLQAL
-670 ARTGLMDTPAEGVFD
+670 ERTALLDTPAEDVFD
-685 QMTQELKEA
+685 RMTQELKDA

-699 ALLSLIDA
+699 ALLSLVDA
-707 DRQFWKSSAGLP
+707 QRQFWKSSAGLP
-719 AQLCDTRES
+719 AQPGGTRES

-738 VAANKVLVAE
+738 VAANKLLVVE
-748 DTWRDARFANN
+748 DVWRDARFANN

-773 PLRSLDGR
+773 PLRSRDGL
-781 AIGSLCVMDTRPRKI
+781 AIGSLCVMDVRPRKI
-796 TKAEEALLVLSAQQV
+796 GKAEEALLALSAQRV
-811 MREIEGRRDTGLRE
+811 MQEIESRRDVML
-825 PEAVPG
+825 AA

>member
-1 MAPAPELDAV
+1 
-11 DAAPIRPR
+11 
-19 GPDRRGDRMPVAP
+19 MPVGTP
-32 PAEGGRGTAAGLG
+32 PPEGGRATGVAINPA
-45 SGTSLHYLV
+45 SSLHYLV
-54 TGATLLMV
+54 TGATILMA

-93 RRLGLGRG
+93 RRLGIGRG
-101 GSVTIVTGLATA
+101 GSVTVVTSLVTG

-123 SQVVTL
+123 SQLVTL

-144 KFLKSSAASGGAL
+144 RFLKASASGGGAL
-157 DKASIALRDLNRQI
+157 DKASLALRDLNRQI

-181 TAGRAKR
+181 ATGRAKR
-188 PDPAPLPVPVPVQ
+188 PDPAAVPAPVPVPVH
-201 VVAADAGPLQV
+201 VVAPDASPLQV
-212 AADLLGRSLEP
+212 AADLLGRSLAP
-223 AALIGLVFIFMVFI
+223 AGLIGLVFIFMVFI
-237 LLEHEHLRDRLIR
+237 LLEHENLRDRLIR

-257 NLTTEAMSEAGD
+257 NLTTEAMNEAGD

-282 ASYGVPIGIGLYL
+282 VSFGIPIGIGLYL

-310 LRFVPYVGPI
+310 LRFVPYVGPVL
-320 IAALF
+320 AALF

-344 ALFAISEV
+344 ALFAVSEV
-352 VNNNVVKPL
+352 LNNNVVKPL

-373 IIAAAVFWTTLWG
+373 LIAAAVFWTTLWG

-464 ALQLAEA
+464 ALQLAES

-483 EAVSSTMRE
+483 ESVNSTMRE

-501 DPRPTIERATAGDGD
+501 DPRPAIEKATGGEGDE
-516 ARSVLWGEAAV
+516 RSVLWGEAAV

-543 LAQALQY
+543 MAQALQY

-556 ATSATTLAGDGIKQ
+556 AAPAATLAGDGIKQ
-570 ASNSLELIVLAQL
+570 VGNSLELIVLAQL
-583 SDSGGIHVQQL
+583 SDTGGIHVQQL

-610 LERPGMERGPES
+610 LERPGAELGPES
-622 VVQDVADGLVRSFE
+622 VVQDVADGLVRSFG
-636 EALEWTDERA
+636 EALQWTDERA
-646 RTSIEAPMTP
+646 RTSIGAPMTP
-656 APLAQDE
+656 APLAQRED
-663 EERLLAL
+663 ERLQAL
-670 ARTGLMDTPAEGVFD
+670 ARTELLDTPSEVVFD
-685 QMTQELKEA
+685 QMTKELKEA

-699 ALLSLIDA
+699 AMLSLIDGE
-707 DRQFWKSSAGLP
+707 RQFWKSTAGLP
-719 AQLCDTRES
+719 EHLSGLRES
-728 PRATS
+728 PRSTS

-738 VAANKVLVAE
+738 VAANELLVAE
-748 DTWRDARFANN
+748 DTWRDPRFANN

-773 PLRSLDGR
+773 PLRSRDGL
-781 AIGSLCVMDTRPRKI
+781 AIGSLCVMDVRPRKI
-796 TKAEEALLVLSAQQV
+796 TKAEEALLVLSAQRV
-811 MREIEGRRDTGLRE
+811 MLEIEGRGAADLAELQTVSG
-825 PEAVPG
+825 

>member
-1 MAPAPELDAV
+1 MAPAPENDAGA
-11 DAAPIRPR
+11 DSSLHQR
-19 GPDRRGDRMPVAP
+19 GPDRRAGRTPVSVP
-32 PAEGGRGTAAGLG
+32 LNEGARGAVVGLSPG
-45 SGTSLHYLV
+45 SSLHYLV

-67 FGRQFLIP
+67 FGRQILIP

-93 RRLGLGRG
+93 RRVGLGRV
-101 GSVTIVTGLATA
+101 GSVTGVTGLATA
-113 LLLAFVFVTG
+113 LLLAFVYVTG

-144 KFLKSSAASGGAL
+144 RFLKSSAAGGSAL
-157 DKASIALRDLNRQI
+157 DKASVALRDLNRQI
-171 NAAGPADPPV
+171 NAAGPADPLATP
-181 TAGRAKR
+181 GKSKR
-188 PDPAPLPVPVPVQ
+188 QDPVPVQ
-201 VVAADAGPLQV
+201 VVGADAGPLQV

-250 LMGGSDM
+250 LMGGGDM
-257 NLTTEAMSEAGD
+257 NLTTEAMNEAGD

-282 ASYGVPIGIGLYL
+282 ASFGVPIGIGLYF

-310 LRFVPYVGPI
+310 LRFVPYVGPF

-344 ALFAISEV
+344 ALFAVSEV
-352 VNNNVVKPL
+352 VNNNIVKPL
-361 LYTSSTGLSAIA
+361 LYTSSTGMSAIA
-373 IIAAAVFWTTLWG
+373 MIAAAVFWTTLWG

-396 TVCLVVVGRYVPQLH
+396 TVCLVVLGRYVPQLH

-445 VEYAAAHGM
+445 VEYAATHGI
-454 QRFHEEVALV
+454 QRFHQDVALV

-501 DPRPTIERATAGDGD
+501 DPRPAIERGTGDEGGNGDG
-516 ARSVLWGEAAV
+516 RSVLWGEAAV

-550 RGIDAW
+550 GGIDAW
-556 ATSATTLAGDGIKQ
+556 ATPSASLAGDGIRQ
-570 ASNSLELIVLAQL
+570 VGSSLELIVLAQL

-610 LERPGMERGPES
+610 LERPGLERGPES
-622 VVQDVADGLVRSFE
+622 VVQDVADGLVRSFD
-636 EALEWTDERA
+636 EALKWTDERA
-646 RTSIEAPMTP
+646 RTSIEAPMTL
-656 APLAQDE
+656 APLALRED
-663 EERLLAL
+663 ERLEAL
-670 ARTGLMDTPAEGVFD
+670 ARTGLLDTPAEDVFD

-699 ALLSLIDA
+699 ALLSLIDS

-719 AQLCDTRES
+719 AQLCETRES

-773 PLRSLDGR
+773 PLRGRDGL
-781 AIGSLCVMDTRPRKI
+781 AIGSLCVMDVRPRKI
-796 TKAEEALLVLSAQQV
+796 TKAEEALLMLSAQQV
-811 MREIEGRRDTGLRE
+811 MREIESRGDAAFAD
-825 PEAVPG
+825 PQVVPI

>member
-1 MAPAPELDAV
+1 
-11 DAAPIRPR
+11 
-19 GPDRRGDRMPVAP
+19 MPVGTP
-32 PAEGGRGTAAGLG
+32 PPEGGRATGVAINPA
-45 SGTSLHYLV
+45 SSLHYLV
-54 TGATLLMV
+54 TGATILMA

-93 RRLGLGRG
+93 RRLGIGRG
-101 GSVTIVTGLATA
+101 GSVTVVTSLVTG

-123 SQVVTL
+123 SQLVTL

-144 KFLKSSAASGGAL
+144 RFLKASASGGGAL
-157 DKASIALRDLNRQI
+157 DKASLALRDLNRQI

-181 TAGRAKR
+181 ATGRAKR
-188 PDPAPLPVPVPVQ
+188 PDPAAVPAPVPVPVH
-201 VVAADAGPLQV
+201 VVAPDASPLQV
-212 AADLLGRSLEP
+212 AADLLGRSLAP
-223 AALIGLVFIFMVFI
+223 AGLIGLVFIFMVFI
-237 LLEHEHLRDRLIR
+237 LLEHENLRDRLIR

-257 NLTTEAMSEAGD
+257 NLTTEAMNEAGD

-282 ASYGVPIGIGLYL
+282 VSFGIPIGIGLYL

-310 LRFVPYVGPI
+310 LRFVPYVGPVL
-320 IAALF
+320 AALF

-344 ALFAISEV
+344 ALFAVSEV
-352 VNNNVVKPL
+352 LNNNVVKPL

-373 IIAAAVFWTTLWG
+373 LIAAAVFWTTLWG

-464 ALQLAEA
+464 ALQLAES

-483 EAVSSTMRE
+483 EAVNSTMRE

-501 DPRPTIERATAGDGD
+501 DPRPAIEKATGGEGDE
-516 ARSVLWGEAAV
+516 RSVLWGEAAV

-543 LAQALQY
+543 MAQALQY

-556 ATSATTLAGDGIKQ
+556 AAPAATLAGDGIKQ
-570 ASNSLELIVLAQL
+570 VGNSLELIVLAQL
-583 SDSGGIHVQQL
+583 SDTGGIHVQQL

-610 LERPGMERGPES
+610 LERPGAELGPES
-622 VVQDVADGLVRSFE
+622 VVQDVADGLVRSFG
-636 EALEWTDERA
+636 EALQWTDERA
-646 RTSIEAPMTP
+646 RTSIGAPMTP
-656 APLAQDE
+656 APLAQRED
-663 EERLLAL
+663 ERLQAL
-670 ARTGLMDTPAEGVFD
+670 ARTELLDTPSEVVFD
-685 QMTQELKEA
+685 QMTKELKDA

-699 ALLSLIDA
+699 AMLSLIDGE
-707 DRQFWKSSAGLP
+707 RQFWKSTAGLP
-719 AQLCDTRES
+719 EHLSGLRES
-728 PRATS
+728 PRSTS

-738 VAANKVLVAE
+738 VAANELLVAE
-748 DTWRDARFANN
+748 DTLRDPRFANN

-773 PLRSLDGR
+773 PLRSRDGL
-781 AIGSLCVMDTRPRKI
+781 AIGSLCVMDVRPRKI
-796 TKAEEALLVLSAQQV
+796 TKAEEALLVLSAQRV
-811 MREIEGRRDTGLRE
+811 MLEIEGRGAADVAE
-825 PEAVPG
+825 PQTVSG

>member
-1 MAPAPELDAV
+1 
-11 DAAPIRPR
+11 
-19 GPDRRGDRMPVAP
+19 MPVGTP
-32 PAEGGRGTAAGLG
+32 PPDGGRATGVAINPA
-45 SGTSLHYLV
+45 SSLHYLV
-54 TGATLLMV
+54 TGATILMA

-93 RRLGLGRG
+93 RRLGMGRG
-101 GSVTIVTGLATA
+101 GSVTVVTSLVTG

-123 SQVVTL
+123 SQLVTL

-144 KFLKSSAASGGAL
+144 RFLKASASGGGAL

-181 TAGRAKR
+181 ATGRAKR
-188 PDPAPLPVPVPVQ
+188 PDPAAVTAPVPVPVH
-201 VVAADAGPLQV
+201 VVAPDASPLQV
-212 AADLLGRSLEP
+212 AADLLGRSLAP
-223 AALIGLVFIFMVFI
+223 AGLIGLVFIFMVFI
-237 LLEHEHLRDRLIR
+237 LLEHENLRDRLIR

-257 NLTTEAMSEAGD
+257 NLTTEAMNEAGD

-282 ASYGVPIGIGLYL
+282 VSFGIPIGIGLYL

-310 LRFVPYVGPI
+310 LRFVPYVGPVL
-320 IAALF
+320 AALF

-344 ALFAISEV
+344 ALFAVSEV
-352 VNNNVVKPL
+352 LNNNVVKPL

-373 IIAAAVFWTTLWG
+373 LIAAAVFWTTLWG

-464 ALQLAEA
+464 ALQLAES

-483 EAVSSTMRE
+483 EAVNTTMRE

-501 DPRPTIERATAGDGD
+501 DPRPAIEKATGGEGDE
-516 ARSVLWGEAAV
+516 RSVLWGEAAV

-543 LAQALQY
+543 MAQALQY

-556 ATSATTLAGDGIKQ
+556 ATPAATLASDGIKQ
-570 ASNSLELIVLAQL
+570 VGNSLELIVLAQL
-583 SDSGGIHVQQL
+583 SDTGGIHVQQL

-610 LERPGMERGPES
+610 LERPGAELGPES

-636 EALEWTDERA
+636 EALQWTDERA
-646 RTSIEAPMTP
+646 RTSIGAPMTP
-656 APLAQDE
+656 APLALRED
-663 EERLLAL
+663 ERLQAL
-670 ARTGLMDTPAEGVFD
+670 ARTELLDTPAEDVFD

-699 ALLSLIDA
+699 AMLSLIDGE
-707 DRQFWKSSAGLP
+707 RQFWKSTAGLP
-719 AQLCDTRES
+719 EHLSELRES
-728 PRATS
+728 PRSTS

-738 VAANKVLVAE
+738 VAGNKLLVAE
-748 DTWRDARFANN
+748 DTWRDPRFANN

-773 PLRSLDGR
+773 PLRSRDGL
-781 AIGSLCVMDTRPRKI
+781 AIGSLCVMDVQPRKI
-796 TKAEEALLVLSAQQV
+796 TKAEEALLVLSAQRV
-811 MREIEGRRDTGLRE
+811 MLEIESRGAADVAE
-825 PEAVPG
+825 PQTVSG